1 MTENYFVETILLAEA
16 VLGHAPSKNLMLQ
29 TVAAAAAVAINAAA
43 GYASL

>member
-29 TVAAAAAVAINAAA
+29 TVAAAAVAINAAA